1 MSNNTVRV
9 SVDPFPASALE
20 KSICDRFQSMA
31 GRFGNRLAIRA
42 GDRSLTYAQLAVAA
56 NRIATAVA
64 TANPSPGPIAVLLN
78 HGAQFPAAILGALA
92 TGRPCVALDAD
103 HPMDRNQRI
112 ATHAGAACVICTRE
126 LASQARALFPSNVL
140 VIDIESI
147 GEPEAGPAAAPPGP
161 DDVAH
166 IIYTSGSTGSP
177 KGVFQNHRGVL
188 HDIMQ
193 AVNTDQVTCEDQF
206 ALFYAPTVIAGL
218 RTMLTALLSGAA
230 LHVIAPTRLGRSAM
244 VREIA
249 EHGITI
255 LRSSPTLLRH
265 IVAGLEPNER
275 FNCVRLVAL
284 GGERVDWGDFDIVR
298 RSFPPSTKLSVHLG
312 ATECWTLHTTWY
324 VEASARQTHHRLPVG
339 RAIPDRRARIL
350 NADGSATPDGE
361 VGEIVVTS
369 RYIALGYW
377 RDPGLTAQSFE
388 TDSSDPLGRRYRTGD
403 LVRRLPDGLIEFV
416 GRQDQQ
422 VKLHGYRIEPNE
434 VEVALKACTGVS
446 DGAVVVRCNES
457 GLPVALIGY
466 AQLKAGQRGL
476 LPRHLL
482 AMLSQRLAPYMLP
495 AEIVL
500 VDELP
505 WLPNFKID
513 RKRLAQI
520 DAARHV
526 EPDAVN
532 SVLVV
537 ELIQMIEKLTKV
549 SGATASDNLLTMGGD
564 SLQAL
569 ELVREIEQRFRV
581 VIHAQVPI
589 STRSI
594 ADWAEDIGSQR
605 DQASLAGAD

>member
-31 GRFGNRLAIRA
+31 RLFGNRLAIRA
-42 GDRSLTYAQLAVAA
+42 GDRSLTYSQLAVAA
-56 NRIATAVA
+56 NRIAMAVA
-64 TANPSPGPIAVLLN
+64 TANPAPGPVAVLLN
-78 HGAQFPAAILGALA
+78 HEARFPAAILGALA

-112 ATHAGAACVICTRE
+112 ATHAGAACVICAGE
-126 LASQARALFPSNVL
+126 LASQARALFPSSV
-140 VIDIESI
+140 VIDIDSL
-147 GEPEAGPAAAPPGP
+147 GEPEAGATEVPPKP

-230 LHVIAPTRLGRSAM
+230 LHVIAPARLGRSAI

-249 EHGITI
+249 DHGITI

-275 FNCVRLVAL
+275 LDSVRLVAL

-298 RSFPPSTKLSVHLG
+298 RSFPQSTKLSVHLG

-324 VEASARQTHHRLPVG
+324 VEASARQTHHHLPVG
-339 RAIPDRRARIL
+339 RAIPDRRAHIL
-350 NADGSATPDGE
+350 NEDGSATPDGE
-361 VGEIVVTS
+361 VGEIVVIS

-377 RDPGLTAQSFE
+377 QDPGLTAQSFA
-388 TDSSDPLGRRYRTGD
+388 TDPSDPLSRRYRTGD

-466 AQLKAGQRGL
+466 AQLKAGERGL

-513 RKRLAQI
+513 RKRLAQS
-520 DAARHV
+520 DAARRS
-526 EPDAVN
+526 EPGAHN
-532 SVLVV
+532 SALVV
-537 ELIQMIEKLTKV
+537 ELIRMIEKLTKV

-581 VIHAQVPI
+581 VIHDHVPI

-594 ADWAEDIGSQR
+594 ADWAEDIDSQR
-605 DQASLAGAD
+605 DPALSAGAD